1 MRREDI
7 RADVIETA
15 KRFGDRN
22 PQEFQ
27 RLARLAARIDPTE
40 SVQGLLS
47 VFAQPSVGGST
58 ATEQELAGKVL
69 AALPAIPPSN
79 LPLEAFLRSALQNY
93 DRSVE
98 QLPRYLALVH
108 GEQVVQDELARL
120 LEQALSEREKAAAE
134 TMAWWLRGRP
144 E

>member
-7 RADVIETA
+7 RAEVIETA
-15 KRFGDRN
+15 RRFGDRN

-27 RLARLAARIDPTE
+27 RLTRLAARTVPKE

-47 VFAQPSVGGST
+47 VFSQPSVGGST

-69 AALPAIPPSN
+69 AALPAISPSD
-79 LPLEAFLRSALQNY
+79 LPLEPFLRSTLQNY

-108 GEQVVQDELARL
+108 GEQAVQGELAGL
-120 LEQALSEREKAAAE
+120 LEQALSERERAAAE
-134 TMAWWLRGRP
+134 TMAWWLRGRR